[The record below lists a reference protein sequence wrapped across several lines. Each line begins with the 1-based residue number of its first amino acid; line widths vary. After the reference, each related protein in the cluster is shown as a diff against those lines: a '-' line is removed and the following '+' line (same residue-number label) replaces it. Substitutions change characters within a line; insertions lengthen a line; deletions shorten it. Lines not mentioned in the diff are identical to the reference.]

1 MQYFAGIDVG
11 SLSADAAIV
20 DEQGEL
26 VATAVLPTGTD
37 SQNAGTRALAQ
48 ALETA
53 GLSPEQVTRVIATGY
68 SRNRIREAA
77 SAKTEIS
84 CHARGAAASFSDVGT
99 VIDIGGQDSKAIR
112 VGPGGRV
119 LDFAMNDKC
128 AAGTGRFLEVMAGI
142 LEVPLTA
149 LGDLAGSSRH
159 EVTISSTCTVFGE
172 SEVVGLIS
180 RGTDPA
186 DIAAAVARSIA
197 HRVSGLVRGVGIGER
212 VVMTGGVALNSA
224 VVRALSETLAC
235 EISVPVGPQIA
246 GALGA
251 ALFAREQRPAA
262 AV

>member
-1 MQYFAGIDVG
+1 MEYFAGIDVG
-11 SLSADAAIV
+11 SLSADAAVI
-20 DEQGEL
+20 DGEGKL

-37 SQNAGTRALAQ
+37 SQQAGTRAYEQ
-48 ALETA
+48 ALRSA
-53 GLSPEQVTRVIATGY
+53 GISEAQVVRVIATGY
-68 SRNRIREAA
+68 SRNRISEAV

-84 CHARGAAASFSDVGT
+84 CHARGAAAFFSDVGT

-142 LEVPLTA
+142 LEVPLGG
-149 LGDLAGSSRH
+149 LGELAAASRRD
-159 EVTISSTCTVFGE
+159 VTISSTCTVFGE

-180 RGTDPA
+180 RGTARP

-197 HRVSGLVRGVGIGER
+197 HRVSGLVRGVGIADR
-212 VVMTGGVALNSA
+212 VVMTGGVALNPS
-224 VVRALSETLAC
+224 VVRALSLTLSC
-235 EISVPVGPQIA
+235 DISVPESPQIA

-251 ALFAREQRPAA
+251 ALFAREAKP
-262 AV
+262 VPVG